1 MSLNR
6 RIGMALALTAGL
18 VAAGCSKDVKIGAV
32 ISETGAVAAYG
43 EKVKKGIE
51 LALDEVNRGSK
62 GLENGGKVI
71 LLYRDDATIP
81 ERGRQVTQE
90 LIDDEG
96 VELIIGAVSS
106 RVTLAIAPLCEEER
120 VLLISP
126 SSSSPEISEIGDY
139 IYRNY
144 PSDIREGTS
153 MAKFAKDLGLERIV
167 IIAMDDDWGSGLR
180 DVFTQQYESRF
191 RQVVGSFGFK
201 EDNPARFSE
210 IVAETMKLEP
220 EGIYIVAY
228 EHALSGLLP
237 LLHDAGSKAVIMTTS
252 AVTANTLQLAG
263 AAAEDLVYPQS
274 TFDLD
279 SKEPA
284 VAEFVAAYRRRYNE
298 DPDLYAAHGY
308 DALKLLILAI
318 NVTGSA
324 RPDDVR
330 IGLNGIHEY
339 EGAAGRTSFDK
350 NGDVLRHPRI
360 MIIRNGTP
368 IPYDEFVAE
377 GGSVLVRG

>member
-1 MSLNR
+1 MSMKR
-6 RIGMALALTAGL
+6 RVGTVLTLVAGL
-18 VAAGCSKDVKIGAV
+18 AAAGCSKDVTIGAV
-32 ISETGAVAAYG
+32 ISQTGAVSAYG
-43 EKVKKGIE
+43 EKVRNGLE
-51 LALDEVNRGSK
+51 LALEEINGGSG
-62 GLENGGKVI
+62 GLESGGKVI
-71 LLYRDDATIP
+71 VLYRDDATIP

-90 LIDDEG
+90 LIDQDG
-96 VELIIGAVSS
+96 VRLIIGAVSS

-120 VLLISP
+120 VLLLSP
-126 SSSSPEISEIGDY
+126 SSSSPEISEIGEY

-167 IIAMDDDWGSGLR
+167 IIAMDDDWGAGLR

-191 RQVVGSFGFK
+191 RQVVGSFGFR
-201 EDNPARFSE
+201 EDDPSRFAE
-210 IVAETMKLEP
+210 IVAETKKLEP

-228 EHALSGLLP
+228 ERALSDILP
-237 LLHDAGSKAVIMTTS
+237 LLHEAGSKAVIMTTS
-252 AVTANTLQLAG
+252 AVTANTIQLTG
-263 AAAEDLVYPQS
+263 PAAEDLVYPQS
-274 TFDLD
+274 TFELG
-279 SKEPA
+279 SSEPA
-284 VAEFVAAYRRRYNE
+284 VAAFVSAYRKRYNE

-308 DALKLLILAI
+308 DALRLLIHAI

-324 RPDDVR
+324 HPDDVR

-360 MIIRNGTP
+360 MIIRNGSP
-368 IPYDEFVAE
+368 MPYDEFVAE
-377 GGSVLVRG
+377 GGSVLARG